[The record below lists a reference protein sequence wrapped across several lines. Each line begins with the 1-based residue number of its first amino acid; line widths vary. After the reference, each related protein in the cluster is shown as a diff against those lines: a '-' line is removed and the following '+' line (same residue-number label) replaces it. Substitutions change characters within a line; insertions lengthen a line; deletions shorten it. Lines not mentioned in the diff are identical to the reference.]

1 MSLLGF
7 RFNERMVGTYRALS
21 GGPDRPFHFEVDVIC
36 PDTSLRMI
44 EGTARGRL
52 TMEGVASNV
61 HAEGWLRISPFWK
74 RTVAYQLTFTG
85 SDGNARR
92 FEGHKTIRWLFRT
105 LRSWTTLPG
114 QVVDA
119 KSGAV
124 EAEVL
129 ARFDLRREFLPL
141 LRSFR
146 RAPKALPGPAFGE
159 RP

>member
-7 RFNERMVGTYRALS
+7 RFNERMAGSYRSAS

-36 PDTSLRMI
+36 PETLVRVI

-52 TMEGVASNV
+52 TMEGVASDV
-61 HAEGWLRISPFWK
+61 HADGWLKISPFFK

-85 SDGNARR
+85 ADGKARR
-92 FEGHKTIRWLFRT
+92 FEGHKTIRWLRT

-114 QVVDA
+114 KVVDA
-119 KSGAV
+119 NTGAV

-129 ARFDLRREFLPL
+129 ARFDLRRELLPL
-141 LRSFR
+141 IKSLR
-146 RAPKALPGPAFGE
+146 RAPTPLPGPALGE